1 MFGRRVRRGQQRP
14 APEWTR
20 QKMLALLI
28 GAGVCAV
35 VLLVGLVLAVVYYV
49 HPGTAHAQHPHRGA
63 SNSSGG
69 GAGGPGG
76 SQAAAADPRDAL
88 AAKPMSQVGEDASQ
102 PGAVSTANPG
112 KPVLIPAATIAGP
125 ARVPTGFPHTP
136 AGALAQLT
144 AIDQVAMQ
152 SLSLDTARQVI
163 VAWAIRGGPTAESWS
178 VIHAL
183 AQLFGELGVSA
194 GSVNQLSLV
203 LTPVMGQIKGT
214 VGPDYVIP
222 CIDFEMD
229 LTLAQT
235 ARGAIADCQR
245 MVWVHDPGLS
255 VKGRWQIGAGAEP
268 ATPPSV
274 WPDTDLAIAVG
285 YHDLRK
291 EP

>member
-1 MFGRRVRRGQQRP
+1 MFGRRVRRAQRP

-20 QKMLALLI
+20 QKMLALLV

-63 SNSSGG
+63 SSSSGG
-69 GAGGPGG
+69 DAGGPGT
-76 SQAAAADPRDAL
+76 SRAATDPRDAL
-88 AAKPMSQVGEDASQ
+88 AAKPMPQVGEDASQ

-112 KPVLIPAATIAGP
+112 KPLLIPAATVTGP
-125 ARVPTGFPHTP
+125 ARVPTGFGHTP
-136 AGALAQLT
+136 AGALAQLA

-163 VAWAIRGGPTAESWS
+163 AAWAVKGGPTAESWS

-183 AQLFGELGVSA
+183 AQLFGEMGVSA
-194 GSVNQLSLV
+194 GSVSQLSLV
-203 LTPVMGQIKGT
+203 LTPVMGQIKGI

-245 MVWVHDPGLS
+245 MVWVPDPSLAA
-255 VKGRWQIGAGAEP
+255 KGRWQIAAGAEP

-291 EP
+291 ET